1 MTVFD
6 ISDLNL
12 KDPDQQDAD
21 DLGMTLA
28 DYKKMIQEDNDYG
41 RIWQKIQLKKAE
53 QLQKEKEEAVKRKR
67 KRKRK
72 RKIFSDYR
80 GHRFKSV
87 KELCYDVYKGLTYGR
102 GWNGSYQH
110 IEVKGVD
117 SGLYENNAELG
128 RCNAVW
134 PDGKVAHTLDYSVLY
149 EDIPEG
155 EKPEEEKKEPE
166 KDHPKPVEKPDS
178 SNPKPSENPNVG
190 TLGGGASP
198 AVGNAPGGGS
208 LGASDGGGSTG
219 AGNGGNNGST
229 AQGSGKGK
237 GDGEDSEKMPDVPK
251 YGEPDW
257 GSLKSDGRF
266 GSYAT
271 ATAFSTGGHCIND
284 IRLDMG
290 QFGSHTLQM
299 GFLCDVLKK
308 LRYVFIAMAY
318 LYSAIL
324 VFKTVNSLKG

>member
-53 QLQKEKEEAVKRKR
+53 QLQKEKEEAV

-155 EKPEEEKKEPE
+155 EKPEEEKKRTR
-166 KDHPKPVEKPDS
+166 KR
-178 SNPKPSENPNVG
+178 PSEARRKARFVQ
-190 TLGGGASP
+190 SQ
-198 AVGNAPGGGS
+198 AV
-208 LGASDGGGSTG
+208 
-219 AGNGGNNGST
+219 
-229 AQGSGKGK
+229 
-237 GDGEDSEKMPDVPK
+237 
-251 YGEPDW
+251 
-257 GSLKSDGRF
+257 
-266 GSYAT
+266 
-271 ATAFSTGGHCIND
+271 
-284 IRLDMG
+284 
-290 QFGSHTLQM
+290 
-299 GFLCDVLKK
+299 
-308 LRYVFIAMAY
+308 
-318 LYSAIL
+318 
-324 VFKTVNSLKG
+324 

>member
-1 MTVFD
+1 KEDMTVFD

-53 QLQKEKEEAVKRKR
+53 QLQKEKEEAV

-190 TLGGGASP
+190 TLGGRCFP
-198 AVGNAPGGGS
+198 RCRKC
-208 LGASDGGGSTG
+208 
-219 AGNGGNNGST
+219 AGWRKPRSIRRRR
-229 AQGSGKGK
+229 KHRR
-237 GDGEDSEKMPDVPK
+237 GE
-251 YGEPDW
+251 
-257 GSLKSDGRF
+257 R
-266 GSYAT
+266 
-271 ATAFSTGGHCIND
+271 
-284 IRLDMG
+284 R
-290 QFGSHTLQM
+290 
-299 GFLCDVLKK
+299 
-308 LRYVFIAMAY
+308 
-318 LYSAIL
+318 
-324 VFKTVNSLKG
+324 

>member
-1 MTVFD
+1 MNVFD
-6 ISDLNL
+6 ISDF

-53 QLQKEKEEAVKRKR
+53 QLQKEREEEERRKGKRKV
-67 KRKRK
+67 
-72 RKIFSDYR
+72 FVDYR
-80 GHRFKSV
+80 GMKFKSA
-87 KELCYDVYKGLTYGR
+87 KEACYDVYKGLTYGR
-102 GWNGSYQH
+102 GWDGYYQN

-117 SGLYENNAELG
+117 AGLYENNKQLG

-134 PDGKVAHTLDYSVLY
+134 PDGKVANTLDYSVIY

-166 KDHPKPVEKPDS
+166 KNNPKPVEKPDA
-178 SNPKPSENPNVG
+178 SNPKPSENPNVS

-198 AVGNAPGGGS
+198 ADGNAPGGGS

-219 AGNGGNNGST
+219 AGNSGNNGST

-237 GDGEDSEKMPDVPK
+237 GDGEGSEKMPDVPN

-266 GSYAT
+266 GSYAP

-290 QFGSHTLQM
+290 QFGIHTLQM